1 MKRLF
6 TLMMLLLCAAL
17 LAGCGGVLPGFRYA
31 PSEPQRQ
38 VAQAGADL
46 AQVAAASGLP
56 PGSPAVRQMAGA
68 ARASA
73 AYAGPPSEPVDISDL
88 VPPAVTN
95 AWNLMERRAEALE
108 LKGDVLERT
117 ADVASEALADLA
129 TDIDGQAKVDGDR
142 VVFRSEAIVQAQKMG
157 AAIADAIPIP
167 GLDDMSPEE
176 AKRMQR
182 IDAALKKVQAA
193 ASAQA
198 ARRPTTA
205 EVVDAAEGQALD
217 VADRI
222 FGALEDYGLMGLLGG
237 TGLGGIVLAV
247 RKRKQARLAV
257 EDADL
262 ARDKAAKAAEDVQ
275 FARLREAE
283 AKVAAAQAAAEAT
296 RIMLSQVTPAAP
308 AVETPS
314 ES

>member
-129 TDIDGQAKVDGDR
+129 TDINGQAKVDGDR

-205 EVVDAAEGQALD
+205 EVVEAAEGQALD
-217 VADRI
+217 TIDRVVDV
-222 FGALEDYGLMGLLGG
+222 LEDYGL
-237 TGLGGIVLAV
+237 LALIPGAAGMALYV
-247 RKRKQARLAV
+247 KKRREAL
-257 EDADL
+257 
-262 ARDKAAKAAEDVQ
+262 KAAEDAK
-275 FARLREAE
+275 FARTRETE
-283 AKVAAAQAAAEAT
+283 AKAAADKAAAETA
-296 RIMLSQVTPAAP
+296 RIMLSQLTAAAP
-308 AVETPS
+308 AVETPT

>member
-205 EVVDAAEGQALD
+205 EVVEAAEGQALD
-217 VADRI
+217 TIDRVVDV
-222 FGALEDYGLMGLLGG
+222 LEDYGL
-237 TGLGGIVLAV
+237 LALIPGAAGMALYV
-247 RKRKQARLAV
+247 KKRREAL
-257 EDADL
+257 
-262 ARDKAAKAAEDVQ
+262 KAAEDAK
-275 FARLREAE
+275 FARTRETE
-283 AKVAAAQAAAEAT
+283 AKAAADKAAAETA
-296 RIMLSQVTPAAP
+296 RIMLSQLTAAAP
-308 AVETPS
+308 AVETPT